1 MIHKHYILHHTL
13 LILET
18 YRNQNF
24 KEKLNFAFTCDAEQQ
39 DQQKNLN
46 RELRI
51 NENRKVNKSRSQQL
65 GLLEVSTQ

>member
-1 MIHKHYILHHTL
+1 MS
-13 LILET
+13 T
-18 YRNQNF
+18 YGNQNF
-24 KEKLNFAFTCDAEQQ
+24 KERLNFAFTYDAEQQ
-39 DQQKNLN
+39 DQQKILN